1 MNKYIFGLIGKN
13 VNYSFSKNYFLEKFS
28 KNQLNNYTQ
37 EGPLWDAMQEAIV
50 NGVFNDGQY
59 KPMDDGSNDYH
70 SLVMREYVYILTYAE
85 CDYITDFVDGGT
97 LAPEWSDNSRTP
109 AQVAVNNPLGHA
121 LYTDYI
127 SKIISK
133 PSGSIL
139 NEIFSPNAP
148 SGYIPSDQLVSLS
161 AFAPLEKLDNSD
173 SFSGAAE
180 LEYDSGF
187 SNDILLS
194 SDYLL

>member
-1 MNKYIFGLIGKN
+1 
-13 VNYSFSKNYFLEKFS
+13 
-28 KNQLNNYTQ
+28 
-37 EGPLWDAMQEAIV
+37 
-50 NGVFNDGQY
+50 
-59 KPMDDGSNDYH
+59 MDDGSNDYH